1 MNDVTGYWIL
11 RCENQVLAVHGET
24 PGKTFPLAEAGVFGS
39 PDQALRV
46 GQWQGRPC
54 YAADVATVPAG
65 LDGEL
70 TAVRALYGAAGAEAF
85 ALAGRATQ
93 LLDWKKNH
101 RFCGRC
107 ATPTVMRSTEF
118 AMECPACGL
127 LAYPR
132 ISPAVMVLVA
142 RGDELLLARS
152 PHFRPGVF
160 SALAGFVEAGET
172 LEQCAVREVREEVG
186 IEIAN
191 LRYFQSQPWPFPD
204 SLMLAFLADYA
215 GGTIT
220 PDPVEIEAAGWFARN
235 DLPPLPDPVSIA
247 RRLIDAACGAVSDE
261 SHER

>member
-107 ATPTVMRSTEF
+107 ATPTMMRSTEF
-118 AMECPACGL
+118 AMECPSCGL

-142 RGDELLLARS
+142 RGDELLLARIFGPVCS
-152 PHFRPGVF
+152 VRWPGLSRRVKR
-160 SALAGFVEAGET
+160 SSNVLSVK
-172 LEQCAVREVREEVG
+172 C
-186 IEIAN
+186 
-191 LRYFQSQPWPFPD
+191 
-204 SLMLAFLADYA
+204 
-215 GGTIT
+215 
-220 PDPVEIEAAGWFARN
+220 
-235 DLPPLPDPVSIA
+235 A
-247 RRLIDAACGAVSDE
+247 RRLASRLPISGISRVNRGLSQI
-261 SHER
+261 R